1 MISRQFCS
9 LVFRLDFSFSYPA
22 IREGFSKLSF
32 ISPLTAP
39 ALAGLFFTGWLELL
53 RAGTFYP
60 ARNIIGFE
68 GQFSGKPGKVQSAA
82 PSQRNKSWA
91 ATRMN
96 PITGPVSAIVSC
108 LSCGHSPAPVDDRWG
123 QVGQNY
129 FMLPSYGSS
138 RARPVARRRK
148 RRRR

>member
-9 LVFRLDFSFSYPA
+9 FVFRLDFSFSYPA

-68 GQFSGKPGKVQSAA
+68 GQFSASLARC
-82 PSQRNKSWA
+82 SQPHHLKEIRV
-91 ATRMN
+91 
-96 PITGPVSAIVSC
+96 GP
-108 LSCGHSPAPVDDRWG
+108 PPE
-123 QVGQNY
+123 
-129 FMLPSYGSS
+129 
-138 RARPVARRRK
+138 
-148 RRRR
+148 